1 MNSNSNYGNLTA
13 LGEHYGAGPRDVGLW
28 LKEMGLRE
36 QDGRPS
42 QRAIKEGFVKERVTE
57 WGSQW
62 LWNVE
67 KTRNAI
73 DGRRPPD
80 TEYGDGYVLIRG
92 S

>member
-1 MNSNSNYGNLTA
+1 MKEADFVNLTA
-13 LGEHYGAGPRDVGLW
+13 LGKLYGAGPRDVGSW

-42 QRAIKEGFVKERVTE
+42 QKAIKEGFVKERVTE
-57 WGSQW
+57 YGSQW
-62 LWNVE
+62 LWHLE
-67 KTRNAI
+67 KTTGAI

-80 TEYGDGYVLIRG
+80 AVYGDGFVLIRG

>member
-1 MNSNSNYGNLTA
+1 MNNNNNYVNLTA
-13 LGEHYGAGPRDVGLW
+13 LGKLFGAGPRDVGLW

-42 QRAIKEGFVKERVTE
+42 QKAIKEGFV

-62 LWNVE
+62 LWSLE
-67 KTRNAI
+67 KSRDAI
-73 DGRRPPD
+73 DGQRPPD

>member
-1 MNSNSNYGNLTA
+1 MNTSNFVNLTA
-13 LGEHYGAGPRDVGLW
+13 LGKHYSAGPRDVGLW

-42 QRAIKEGFVKERVTE
+42 QRAIREMFVKEQVTE

-62 LWNVE
+62 LWNLE

-73 DGRRPPD
+73 DRRRPPD
-80 TEYGDGYVLIRG
+80 AEYGDGYVLIRG

>member
-1 MNSNSNYGNLTA
+1 MNNNSNYVNLTA
-13 LGEHYGAGPRDVGLW
+13 LGRLFGAGPRDVGNW
-28 LKEMGLRE
+28 LKEMNLRE

-42 QRAIKEGFVKERVTE
+42 QKAIKEGFVKERVTE

-62 LWNVE
+62 SWNLE

-73 DGRRPPD
+73 DARRPPD
-80 TEYGDGYVLIRG
+80 AEYGDGFILIRG